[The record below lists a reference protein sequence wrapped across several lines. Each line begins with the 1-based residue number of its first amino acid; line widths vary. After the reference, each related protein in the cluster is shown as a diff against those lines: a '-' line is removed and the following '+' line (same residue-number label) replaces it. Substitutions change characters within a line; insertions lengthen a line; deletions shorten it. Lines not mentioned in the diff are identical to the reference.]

1 MQIEQDGK
9 GFAMGMQSGGT
20 RSRNKR
26 AGSVWLAASASAL
39 TITASLAMSAS
50 PVLAQQKAAA
60 AATADMSTLAFN
72 IPAQS
77 LNTAVLAFADRAGL
91 QVFYDAGRLKGLR
104 SSGVQGTYSREQAI
118 GQLLRG
124 TGVSYRFTGATTVSL
139 VTASMASGAENTD
152 DSTAL
157 KPIVISSLGS
167 TTEGTGSY
175 TTGAMSTG
183 VKLPLSVKETPQTV
197 TVVTRQKIEDKSYE
211 TLDQAVADTPGLI
224 ANQNFGDARYQYWSR
239 GLIID
244 NMQYDGVANPV
255 QYYARDSD
263 GADDL
268 DMYDRVEVLRG
279 ASGLVTGAGNPSG
292 AINLMRKKPLDE
304 KKTTITTRASSWGN
318 AEAVVD
324 HSTPFNDEGTVR
336 GRVVSSY
343 GAGQTYKDDS
353 FNKDGLFYGTLEA
366 DVTEDTTVNIGYS
379 YQKQKIDGYDWG
391 GLPVKTDGSFYDFS
405 PSDFV
410 GNDWQYVD
418 RQQHTAFFDLEHRF
432 ESDWKLNVTGRASWS
447 KSEMA
452 ASFSSY
458 TGSDLYLYDRL
469 FNYDND
475 VYSFDANLNGSFE
488 AFGRDHDLV
497 FGVNANRTNLTIL
510 NSLGATTLISD
521 PLNWSSS
528 SDFDYA
534 ASTPFSRLQYQTEQI
549 GAYAAGRFSITDS
562 LKLITGARLSWYD
575 YDATTTILSTGK
587 VTQNQINENGVF
599 TPYAGIVYD
608 INDTISAYASYTS
621 IFQPQYNF
629 GRDGSLLDPI
639 TGTNIEA
646 GLKGEFFDERLNGT
660 LAVFQVNR
668 DNVASRLSDVSYC
681 NPTILACWE
690 GVDGV
695 RTRGFEVELSGFIT
709 DRWLLTGGY
718 TYAVSKYTEGPS
730 SGDKFSTHQ
739 YPEHVFKLFTTY
751 TFPNEQFTIGGG
763 LRAQS
768 KLTYQTSTIDIEQPA
783 YAVFDVMAKYDFTE
797 NTSLQL
803 NVNNVFDKEY
813 YSALNNG
820 VGYGFFMGAPRNL
833 KLTLKHSF

>member
-1 MQIEQDGK
+1 
-9 GFAMGMQSGGT
+9 MGMQSGGN
-20 RSRNKR
+20 RSESKR
-26 AGSVWLAASASAL
+26 TTPIWLVASASAL
-39 TITASLAMSAS
+39 TIVAGLAISAS
-50 PVLAQQKAAA
+50 SALAQQK
-60 AATADMSTLAFN
+60 TAGAVADASKITLS

-77 LNTAVLAFADRAGL
+77 LNTAVLALADRAGL
-91 QVFYDAGRLKGLR
+91 QVFYDADRLKGLR
-104 SSGVQGTYSREQAI
+104 SSGVKGTYSREQAI
-118 GQLLRG
+118 GILLQG
-124 TGVSYRFTGATTVSL
+124 TGVSYRFTGATSVSL
-139 VTASMASGAENTD
+139 VSGLTTDHVKNVEN
-152 DSTAL
+152 STVL
-157 KPIVISSLGS
+157 DTITISGLGS

-263 GADDL
+263 GADDM

-292 AINLMRKKPLDE
+292 AINLMRKRPLDE
-304 KKTTITTRASSWGN
+304 KKTTITTRASSWGSIK
-318 AEAVVD
+318 AVLD
-324 HSTPFNDEGTVR
+324 HSTPLNTEGTVR
-336 GRVVSSY
+336 GRIVSSY
-343 GAGQTYKDDS
+343 GSGQTYKDDS
-353 FNKDGLFYGTLEA
+353 FNKDGIFYSTLEA
-366 DVTEDTTVNIGYS
+366 DVRENTTVNLGYS

-405 PSDFV
+405 PSDFI

-418 RQQHTAFFDLEHRF
+418 RSQHTAFVELEHRF
-432 ESDWKLNVTGRASWS
+432 DNDWKLNVTGRASWS

-458 TGSDLYLYDRL
+458 TGSNLYLYDRL

-475 VYSFDANLNGSFE
+475 VYAFDANLNGSLE
-488 AFGRDHDLV
+488 AFGREHDLV
-497 FGVNANRTNLTIL
+497 LGVNANRTNLTIL
-510 NSLGATTLISD
+510 NSLGPTTLIND

-528 SDFDYA
+528 SVFDY
-534 ASTPFSRLQYQTEQI
+534 SDFKPFSQLHYKTEQI
-549 GAYAAGRFSITDS
+549 GAYAAGRFAITDS
-562 LKLITGARLSWYD
+562 LKLIAGARFSWYD
-575 YDATTTILSTGK
+575 YDATTTILSTAK
-587 VTQNQINENGVF
+587 VTPNQIRENGIF
-599 TPYAGIVYD
+599 TPYAGVVYD
-608 INDTISAYASYTS
+608 INDTLSAYASYTS

-629 GRDGSLLDPI
+629 GRGGDLLNPI

-646 GLKGEFFDERLNGT
+646 GFKGEFFDQRLNGT
-660 LAVFQVNR
+660 LAVFQVMR

-681 NPTILACWE
+681 NPTILACYE

-695 RTRGFEVELSGFIT
+695 RTRGIELELSGFIT
-709 DRWLLTGGY
+709 DRWRMTGGY
-718 TYAVSKYTEGPS
+718 TYAVSKYTEGAS
-730 SGDKFSTHQ
+730 AGEKFATYQ

-751 TFPNEQFTIGGG
+751 TFPDEHLTIGGG

-768 KLTYQTSTIDIEQPA
+768 KLYYESGAFNVEQPA
-783 YAVFDVMAKYDFTE
+783 YAVADVMAKYDFNEQTA
-797 NTSLQL
+797 LQL
-803 NVNNVFDKEY
+803 NVNNLFDKNY
-813 YSALNNG
+813 YSALNTSA
-820 VGYGFFMGAPRNL
+820 GYGFFMGSPRNF

>member
-1 MQIEQDGK
+1 
-9 GFAMGMQSGGT
+9 MGMQSGG
-20 RSRNKR
+20 NR
-26 AGSVWLAASASAL
+26 AKDRQAMPIWLAASASAL
-39 TITASLAMSAS
+39 TLALAFSVS
-50 PVLAQQKAAA
+50 PVLAQQTTARAA
-60 AATADMSTLAFN
+60 AATTSTLAFN
-72 IPAQS
+72 IAPQS

-91 QVFYDAGRLKGLR
+91 QVFYDADRLRGLR

-118 GQLLRG
+118 AQLLQG
-124 TGVSYRFTGATTVSL
+124 TGVSYRFTDATTVSL
-139 VTASMASGAENTD
+139 ITAAMSDSAVNADGTTTLDTITISG
-152 DSTAL
+152 
-157 KPIVISSLGS
+157 LGS

-183 VKLPLSVKETPQTV
+183 VKLPLSVRETPQTV
-197 TVVTRQKIEDKSYE
+197 TVVTRQKIEDKSYD

-263 GADDL
+263 GADDM

-318 AEAVVD
+318 AEAVID
-324 HSTPFNDEGTVR
+324 HSTPLNAEGTVR
-336 GRVVSSY
+336 SRFVSSY

-353 FNKDGLFYGTLEA
+353 FNKDGLFYGTVEA
-366 DVTEDTTVNIGYS
+366 DVTEDTTVNLGYS

-391 GLPVKTDGSFYDFS
+391 GLPVKVDGSFYDFS
-405 PSDFV
+405 PSDFI

-418 RQQHTAFFDLEHRF
+418 RQQHTAFVELEHRF
-432 ESDWKLNVTGRASWS
+432 DNDWKLNVAGRASWS
-447 KSEMA
+447 ESEMG

-458 TGSDLYLYDRL
+458 TGSNLYLYDRL

-475 VYSFDANLNGSFE
+475 VYAFDANLNGMVE
-488 AFGRDHDLV
+488 AFGREHDLV
-497 FGVNANRTNLTIL
+497 LGVNANRTNLTIL
-510 NSLGATTLISD
+510 NSLGATNLIND
-521 PLNWSSS
+521 PLNWNSSS
-528 SDFDYA
+528 KFDYSDF
-534 ASTPFSRLQYQTEQI
+534 TPFSQLQYKTEQI

-562 LKLITGARLSWYD
+562 LKLITGARFSWYD

-587 VTQNQINENGVF
+587 VTPNQIRENGVF

-608 INDTISAYASYTS
+608 INDTLSAYASYTS

-629 GRDGSLLDPI
+629 GRDGGLLDPI

-646 GLKGEFFDERLNGT
+646 GLKGEFFDQRLNGT
-660 LAVFQVNR
+660 LAVFQVMR
-668 DNVASRLSDVSYC
+668 DDVASRLSDVSYC
-681 NPTILACWE
+681 NPTILACYE

-695 RTRGFEVELSGFIT
+695 RTRGIELELSGFVT
-709 DRWLLTGGY
+709 DRWRVTGGY
-718 TYAVSKYTEGPS
+718 TYAVSKYTEGES
-730 SGDKFSTHQ
+730 AGQNFATYQ

-751 TFPNEQFTIGGG
+751 TFPDEHLTIGGG
-763 LRAQS
+763 LRAQT
-768 KLTYQTSTIDIEQPA
+768 KLYYESGSFNVEQPA
-783 YAVFDVMAKYDFTE
+783 YAVVDAMMKYDFNEQTA
-797 NTSLQL
+797 LQL
-803 NVNNVFDKEY
+803 NVNNLFDKEY
-813 YSALNNG
+813 YSALNTSA
-820 VGYGFFMGAPRNL
+820 GYGFFMGAPRNF

>member
-1 MQIEQDGK
+1 
-9 GFAMGMQSGGT
+9 MGAGSRIANFGNIGRKALVATLLTTTAAGGGVMASTAARAQATYSVPAGPLNQTLAAFGSQSGT
-20 RSRNKR
+20 QISYE
-26 AGSVWLAASASAL
+26 
-39 TITASLAMSAS
+39 
-50 PVLAQQKAAA
+50 
-60 AATADMSTLAFN
+60 
-72 IPAQS
+72 
-77 LNTAVLAFADRAGL
+77 AVIAK
-91 QVFYDAGRLKGLR
+91 GRF
-104 SSGVQGTYSREQAI
+104 SSGVAGVATREQAI
-118 GQLLRG
+118 AKILQG
-124 TGVSYRFTGATTVSL
+124 TGLTYSFTDATSV
-139 VTASMASGAENTD
+139 
-152 DSTAL
+152 
-157 KPIVISSLGS
+157 VISAPNADGGSVPLDGSTVLQTIQIQALGS

-211 TLDQAVADTPGLI
+211 TLDQAVSDTPGLI

-263 GADDL
+263 GADDM
-268 DMYDRVEVLRG
+268 DMYDRIEVLRG

-304 KKTTITTRASSWGN
+304 KKTTITTRASSWGSV
-318 AEAVVD
+318 EAVVD
-324 HSTPFNDEGTVR
+324 HSTPLNAEGTVR
-336 GRVVSSY
+336 GRFVSSY
-343 GAGQTYKDDS
+343 GSGQTYKDDS
-353 FNKDGLFYGTLEA
+353 FNKDGLFYGTVEA
-366 DVTEDTTVNIGYS
+366 DVTEDTTVNVGYS

-405 PSDFV
+405 PSDFI

-418 RQQHTAFFDLEHRF
+418 RKQHTAFVELEHRF
-432 ESDWKLNVTGRASWS
+432 ENNWKLNVAGRASWS
-447 KSEMA
+447 ESEMA

-458 TGSDLYLYDRL
+458 SGSSLYLYDRL

-475 VYSFDANLNGSFE
+475 VYSFDANLNGSVE
-488 AFGRDHDLV
+488 VFGREHDLV

-521 PLNWSSS
+521 PLNWNSS
-528 SDFDYA
+528 SDFDY
-534 ASTPFSRLQYQTEQI
+534 SNFTPFSQLQYKTEQI

-562 LKLITGARLSWYD
+562 LKLITGARFSWYD
-575 YDATTTILSTGK
+575 YDAATTILSTGK
-587 VTQNQINENGVF
+587 VTPNQIQENSVF

-608 INDTISAYASYTS
+608 INDTISVYASYTS

-646 GLKGEFFDERLNGT
+646 GLKGEFFDQRLNGT
-660 LAVFQVNR
+660 LAVFQVMR
-668 DNVASRLSDVSYC
+668 DNVASQLSDVTYC
-681 NPTILACWE
+681 NPTIRACFE

-695 RTRGFEVELSGFIT
+695 RTRGIELELSGFIT
-709 DRWLLTGGY
+709 DRWRMTGGY
-718 TYAVSKYTEGPS
+718 TYAVSKYTEGAFA
-730 SGDKFSTHQ
+730 GQNFATYQ

-751 TFPNEQFTIGGG
+751 TFPDEQLTIGGG
-763 LRAQS
+763 VRAQS
-768 KLTYQTSTIDIEQPA
+768 KLYYESGSFNVEQPA
-783 YAVFDVMAKYDFTE
+783 YAVVDLMAKYDFNE
-797 NTSLQL
+797 QTSLQF

-813 YSALNNG
+813 YSALNTSA
-820 VGYGFFMGAPRNL
+820 GYGFFMGASRNF